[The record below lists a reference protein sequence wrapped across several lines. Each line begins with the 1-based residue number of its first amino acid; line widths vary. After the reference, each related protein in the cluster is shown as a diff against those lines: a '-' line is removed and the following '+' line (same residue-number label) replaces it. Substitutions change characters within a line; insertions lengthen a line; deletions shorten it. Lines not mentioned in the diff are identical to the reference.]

1 MVDLTTEM
9 AALWAALGPVPPG
22 RGRVLQFASARTG
35 EGTSSV
41 AREFARLAAVR
52 ADKPVWLID
61 ADLYAQCQLESV
73 AAEPH
78 RFGRMG
84 AHASASPDG
93 ACFFSVQPPAKDRE
107 GKPAPDARHLIARP
121 ALGGRLWVTRFR
133 REGLKPGQRALIV
146 ASAGYWKALSRHA
159 GYVIVDA
166 PALER
171 TDTAVR
177 LAPYMDATA
186 LVVAAES
193 TEAGDAARL
202 RTAIEGAGG
211 RCAGIVFNR
220 AEVKAPAF
228 LSRLMR

>member
-22 RGRVLQFASARTG
+22 RARVLQFASARTG

-61 ADLYAQCQLESV
+61 GDLYAQCQLEIV

-93 ACFFSVQPPAKDRE
+93 SCFFSVQPPSKDRQ
-107 GKPAPDARHLIARP
+107 GQVVPDARHLIARP

-133 REGLKPGQRALIV
+133 RDGLKPGQRALIV
-146 ASAGYWKALSRHA
+146 SSAGYWKALSRHA

-166 PALER
+166 PSLDR
-171 TDTAVR
+171 GDTAVR

-186 LVVAAES
+186 LVVAAET

-211 RCAGIVFNR
+211 RCAGIVLNR
-220 AEVKAPAF
+220 VSAAPPPF
-228 LSRLMR
+228 LKSFRR